1 MPKTDEA
8 KKIAE
13 APKPSNDRSAAVP
26 VLVRVTL
33 ADRLRIAALL
43 AR

>member
-1 MPKTDEA
+1 MAKSKRVEKTRRTRDE
-8 KKIAE
+8 
-13 APKPSNDRSAAVP
+13 SLP

-43 AR
+43 SRQ

>member
-1 MPKTDEA
+1 MSKAKNVKKNASKPAADE
-8 KKIAE
+8 
-13 APKPSNDRSAAVP
+13 SLP

-43 AR
+43 ARQ